1 VRAVSFAPGVTV
13 QNDLNVRPFVR
24 GGDADQTQVVMNG
37 LSLLQPYHMGGVF
50 SVFNLNTV
58 ESIELFRDDFPIENP
73 GALSGVLELKS
84 KRPSLDRARAMA
96 NLSLVRGD
104 LFAEIPVVA
113 GKASVYGAAQAFLF
127 NRSLHG
133 MLDVTSRFS
142 EDTVFQQDIQSY
154 RDRINMP
161 EFQDYHWGAF
171 LSPDA
176 NLQAAYAGSFSAD
189 DYAVVVPKA
198 LNIVSRPG
206 SGGQGNPIPNVPVV
220 PHKEINRS
228 KKLSIDSISSVDI
241 ANHAHFLNFSWDAD
255 EENHLENAL
264 GFQTQGY
271 AVDFKKPAGNS
282 EPLSLSQSSLFLN
295 FHLS

>member
-1 VRAVSFAPGVTV
+1 HVTGV
-13 QNDLNVRPFVR
+13 
-24 GGDADQTQVVMNG
+24 QTCA
-37 LSLLQPYHMGGVF
+37 L
-50 SVFNLNTV
+50 
-58 ESIELFRDDFPIENP
+58 PIW
-73 GALSGVLELKS
+73 
-84 KRPSLDRARAMA
+84 
-96 NLSLVRGD
+96 D

-176 NLQAAYAGSFSAD
+176 NLHAAYAGSFSAHE
-189 DYAVVVPKA
+189 YAVVVPKA

-206 SGGQGNPIPNVPVV
+206 SGGPGKPLPSVPGV
-220 PHKEINRS
+220 PHNEIER
-228 KKLSIDSISSVDI
+228 
-241 ANHAHFLNFSWDAD
+241 
-255 EENHLENAL
+255 
-264 GFQTQGY
+264 T
-271 AVDFKKPAGNS
+271 
-282 EPLSLSQSSLFLN
+282 
-295 FHLS
+295 